1 MILREPFKN
10 AVSLGQRFDRKFA
23 VVKKSGENSMRYFIQ
38 SARLW
43 TEVGR
48 PSVKVFYLLFKVRI
62 LRIKNRFLA
71 LKCRYPSVCGQS
83 RTRKLR
89 NSARKRHDAHLLG
102 SRLTSSLPQYCG
114 GIAATSRSC
123 ESGFSFRSISQQA
136 RARGLVEKYLL
147 EALES
152 GDKAASAEEAAQAR
166 QRIAEGKTAAQKF
179 VACSINNS
187 TKRARISG
195 G

>member
-1 MILREPFKN
+1 MYPSECSC
-10 AVSLGQRFDRKFA
+10 AVSTVLSTDGSFLGQRILTPVRA
-23 VVKKSGENSMRYFIQ
+23 
-38 SARLW
+38 SA
-43 TEVGR
+43 
-48 PSVKVFYLLFKVRI
+48 SVF
-62 LRIKNRFLA
+62 
-71 LKCRYPSVCGQS
+71 GQS

-89 NSARKRHDAHLLG
+89 NSRRKRHDAHLLG

-123 ESGFSFRSISQQA
+123 ESGFSFRSISQQV

-152 GDKAASAEEAAQAR
+152 GDKGASAEEVAQAR
-166 QRIAEGKTAAQKF
+166 QRIAEGKTAAQKS

-187 TKRARISG
+187 TKRARISDG
-195 G
+195 